1 MTCPHPLDPLCVAV
15 MLRLSSGTASREM
28 IACDLEIPRDVLRS
42 RLERLMMLG
51 AVERSEATGE
61 YSLLPE
67 AHRII
72 MDISSSGLN
81 RTVELRSSREEASY
95 HTRLQRLK
103 QDPLFEGLPADELE
117 LLARVSRTQS
127 LAPGEVLLL
136 EGDECRALYIVDHG
150 TVRLSKSSSSSAY
163 GFGREQTIRLMV
175 PGDSFN
181 EVPVFDDG
189 LNPVTVEAI
198 EESCVIVVPKREV
211 QALVERSPEFAGLI
225 IKIMAQRLRHMLAMI
240 EDVSMR
246 DVTGRVAKILLQV
259 QQPSVGVGAGVTNGR
274 KLTQREIA
282 EMAGTAREVVARAL
296 KKMERTGAV
305 SVQRGNVR
313 ILDPELLQSFT

>member
-1 MTCPHPLDPLCVAV
+1 
-15 MLRLSSGTASREM
+15 MLRLSNGPTSTEALANE
-28 IACDLEIPRDVLRS
+28 LEISQEALAG
-42 RLERLMMLG
+42 RLNRLKILG
-51 AVERSEATGE
+51 AVEETDASCR
-61 YSLLPE
+61 LLPE

-72 MDISSSGLN
+72 LDLSTSGLN
-81 RTVELRSSREEASY
+81 RNGNGPRRRDEANFAIRLERLRRE
-95 HTRLQRLK
+95 
-103 QDPLFEGLPADELE
+103 PLFQKLPEDDLE
-117 LLARVSRTQS
+117 WLARVSRTQCLS
-127 LAPGEVLLL
+127 PGEVLIL
-136 EGDECRALYIVDHG
+136 EGDECRAMYIVDVG

-189 LNPVTVEAI
+189 PNPVTAEALD
-198 EESCVIVVPKREV
+198 EVCVIAISKKDV
-211 QALVERSPEFAGLI
+211 QELVERSPEFAGLI
-225 IKIMAQRLRHMLAMI
+225 IKIMSQRLRHMLAMI

-259 QQPSVGVGAGVTNGR
+259 QHPTAGVGAGVSTGR
-274 KLTQREIA
+274 RLTQREIA

-305 SVQRGNVR
+305 TIKRGNVQ
-313 ILDPELLQSFT
+313 IIDSELLESFT